1 MNVNTLKVGSV
12 PYLASLDNGHNPPE
26 IIYWTGGPVKEWISQ
41 PKLAVV
47 GSRKFTAYG
56 KAVTEK
62 IVAELASAGVIII
75 SGLAY
80 GIDAI
85 AHRAALSAGGRTVA
99 VLPCGLNN
107 IYPPAHA
114 GIAERIMQS
123 GTLISEYPPPAGIAF
138 KSNFI
143 ARNRIISGLA
153 DGVLIPEA
161 ALKSGS
167 LHTARFALEQGKLV
181 MAVPGNITNP
191 SSEGCNNLIK
201 SGAIPVTSAEDVF
214 FALKLSAPKNAPK
227 PFSGSQIEQTVYQL
241 IKEGVGEQEQLALAA
256 KTDASTL
263 SSTLT
268 ILEIGGHIRPAGG
281 GAWIAA

>member
-12 PYLASLDNGHNPPE
+12 PYLASLDNAHHPPE
-26 IIYWTGGPVKEWISQ
+26 IIYWAGRPVKEWISQ

-62 IVAELASAGVIII
+62 IVAELATAGVIII

-241 IKEGVGEQEQLALAA
+241 IKDGVSEQEQLALAA
-256 KTDASTL
+256 KADASTL